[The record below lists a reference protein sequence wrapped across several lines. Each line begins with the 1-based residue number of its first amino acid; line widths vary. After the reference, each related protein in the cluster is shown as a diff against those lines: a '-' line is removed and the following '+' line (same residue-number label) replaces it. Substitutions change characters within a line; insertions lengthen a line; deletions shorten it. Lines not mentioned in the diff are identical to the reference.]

1 MSVQTFLLQVKK
13 TKWNCKD
20 KKKRKK
26 KRALSIRKA
35 ATDFKDLT
43 NLSARVKLDLMQDLT
58 SDWQKIQGDF
68 LE

>member
-26 KRALSIRKA
+26 KRELSIRKA

-43 NLSARVKLDLMQDLT
+43 NLSARVKLDLMQELT
-58 SDWQKIQGDF
+58 SDRQKIQGDF